1 MANPC
6 ITFYTLKERH
16 CFLHMPYG
24 IYSTNNVYHSWIS
37 QMFEDINGSA
47 DSQDDIIICGEDIQ
61 DLESV
66 WLCSSFLDSKTS
78 FLESLRKH
86 CLELSKSKCHFSKSK
101 INFLRHRVISTD
113 IFPNEREVKSIIDI
127 TYPISLI
134 LFWGFDVRHL
144 LEGGA

>member
-101 INFLRHRVISTD
+101 IKTQSYKHRYLSKWKGRKIDNWYNLPYFSNFILR
-113 IFPNEREVKSIIDI
+113 
-127 TYPISLI
+127 L
-134 LFWGFDVRHL
+134 DVRHL